1 MTTGYRTDC
10 VQKPLALLFEKL
22 GYLVGAHPVCFMII
36 PLLVSAG
43 LGGGFYFLEDHEDN
57 DIERQFTPTS
67 GWSKEARRFVRDNF
81 PHDDSMFSVQRLY
94 TEGNYASVILSSIN
108 DSNIFTEAAFQ
119 DIINLDSKVKNIS
132 VSSNDRHFRY
142 ENLCAKM
149 KDKCIPDV
157 ILNIIDY
164 DPQKIEHTKI
174 NFPLHELKG
183 RPEFL
188 GFTVGGVNLSEGLI
202 QSAQAVR
209 LFYFLEDVGNS
220 NLWLKQFQRLM
231 LSEHSYDEIKVSLF
245 TSLSRQEEFEKHTPD
260 GIPLFSI
267 TYSLVISFSVIS
279 CLRFDN
285 VRNKVW
291 VAFVGVLSAGLAVI
305 SSFGLML
312 YIGVPFVITVVNA
325 PFLILGIGVD
335 DMFIMVSNWQQTNV
349 KDPVE
354 KRMADTYKEAAMSI
368 TITTVTDILGF
379 YIGLMTDF
387 PSVQY
392 FCLYTSTAIFLCYVY
407 NITFF
412 GAFLALNGRRERR
425 NAHWLTCVQIPSE
438 TPEDSSRCYSL
449 CCVGGHYNAKQGSER
464 EQPINS
470 FFKRHYGPFLTKR
483 WSKLGVVLLYV
494 GYATLAVYGCFQ
506 VQEGINMS
514 NLAADDSYVNEYY
527 ADERRYFSRYGPT
540 VMVTVGGE
548 YPYWEEKDRAA
559 LRSCVNRFTELS
571 FVSEDVRMSWL
582 DIYEEFSWLM
592 HFSLNNQTIF
602 MSNLSTFFSFAPE
615 LSLDVNITDG
625 KIYASRFFVQTV
637 DITNATMEI
646 KMFNELREMAK
657 KCTVADILV
666 FHPAFIFY
674 DQYDILESS
683 TIQSIGFTAV
693 VMLMVSLVLIPNPVC
708 SLWVTLSIG
717 SVITGV
723 TGFMALWDVN
733 LDTISMIILVV
744 CVGFTV
750 DFSAHISYAFVSS
763 EKPSADEKAI
773 DAVFHLGYPVLQG
786 ALSTIIGVIALATSK
801 NYIYRTL
808 FKIMFL
814 VMVLGLVH
822 GLMFIPVFLTMFSFN
837 CNNKDKKS
845 YDFEY
850 NVKLDQKAIIYE
862 NKVFETEN
870 KQCVYTI
877 ST

>member
-1 MTTGYRTDC
+1 MTGFQTDC
-10 VQKPLALLFEKL
+10 VQKPLSLLFEKL
-22 GYLVGAHPVCFMII
+22 GYLVGSYPVCFMII
-36 PLLVSAG
+36 PLLISAG
-43 LGGGFYFLEDHEDN
+43 LGGGFYFMRDREDN

-67 GWSKEARRFVRDNF
+67 GWSKEARKFVRDNF
-81 PHDDSMFSVQRLY
+81 PHRDSMFSTPRLY
-94 TEGNYASVILSSIN
+94 NEGTYASVIISSKN
-108 DSNIFTEAAFQ
+108 DSNIFTEAAFK
-119 DIINLDSKVKNIS
+119 DIIRLDNKVKNIS
-132 VSSNDRHFRY
+132 VVSSDRHLTY
-142 ENLCAKM
+142 GNMCAKIH
-149 KDKCIPDV
+149 DKCVPNV
-157 ILNIIDY
+157 MLNIIGY

-174 NFPLHELKG
+174 RYPLQEFKG

-188 GFTVGGVNLSEGLI
+188 GFTIGGVHTSTGLI

-209 LFYFLEDVGNS
+209 LLYFLEDARNS
-220 NLWLKQFQRLM
+220 ILWLKEFQRMM
-231 LSEHSYDEIKVSLF
+231 LLENTYDEIKVSFF

-291 VAFVGVLSAGLAVI
+291 VAFVGVLSAGLAVL

-349 KDPVE
+349 HDPVE
-354 KRMADTYKEAAMSI
+354 KRMADTYKEAAISI

-387 PSVQY
+387 PCVQY
-392 FCLYTSTAIFLCYVY
+392 FCLYTSTSIFLCYVY

-412 GAFLALNGRRERR
+412 GAFLALNGRRESR
-425 NAHWLTCVQIPSE
+425 NGHWLTCVQIPHE
-438 TPEDSSRCYSL
+438 TPEGSTGCSAL
-449 CCVGGHYNAKQGSER
+449 CCVGGHYDEERSTER
-464 EQPINS
+464 EHPINH
-470 FFKRHYGPFLTKR
+470 FFRRHYGPFLTKP
-483 WSKLGVVLLYV
+483 WAKLGVVLLYI
-494 GYATLAVYGCFQ
+494 GYVTTAVYGCFQ
-506 VQEGINMS
+506 VQEGIDMS
-514 NLAADDSYVNEYY
+514 NLAADDSYVNTYY
-527 ADERRYFSRYGPT
+527 ADERRYFSAYGPT
-540 VMVTVGGE
+540 IMVMVREE
-548 YPYWEEKDRAA
+548 YPYWEESNRAA
-559 LRSCVNRFTELS
+559 LRSCLDKFKNLS
-571 FVSEDVRMSWL
+571 FISEDVHLSWL
-582 DIYEEFSWLM
+582 DIYEEFSQITN
-592 HFSLNNQTIF
+592 FSLNNKTMF
-602 MSNLSTFFSFAPE
+602 MSNILKFFSVLPE
-615 LSLDVNITDG
+615 LSLDVNITDD
-625 KIYASRFFVQTV
+625 KIYTSRFFVQTV
-637 DITNATMEI
+637 DIANASMEI
-646 KMFNELREMAK
+646 KMFNELRETANQ
-657 KCTVADILV
+657 CAVADILV
-666 FHPAFIFY
+666 FHPAFIFC

-693 VMLMVSLVLIPNPVC
+693 VMLVVSLLLIPNPIC

-723 TGFMALWDVN
+723 TGFMALWDVR

-763 EKPSADEKAI
+763 EKPSANEKAI

-786 ALSTIIGVIALATSK
+786 AMSTIIGVIILATSK

-837 CNNKDKKS
+837 HTKTDKKS
-845 YDFEY
+845 YDFEGSL
-850 NVKLDQKAIIYE
+850 KSGQKAIIYE
-862 NKVFETEN
+862 NKALQTNN